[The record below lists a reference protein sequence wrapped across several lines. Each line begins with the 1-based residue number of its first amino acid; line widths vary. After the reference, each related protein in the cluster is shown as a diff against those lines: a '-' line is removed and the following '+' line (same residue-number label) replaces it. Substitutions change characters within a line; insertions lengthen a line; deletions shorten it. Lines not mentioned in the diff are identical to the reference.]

1 MSSTCLYG
9 KVDLVNKPLTCK
21 VDLVCGYGINYYPL
35 YVDEGLLLVD
45 FNGSITKLF
54 VKR

>member
-9 KVDLVNKPLTCK
+9 KVNLVDKPLVCK
-21 VDLVCGYGINYYPL
+21 ISIVCGYGLDYFPL
-35 YVDEGLLLVD
+35 YVDEGILLVD
-45 FNGSITKLF
+45 FKGNITKLF